1 MNYPFLLPFR
11 IGKRLCCPADGRI
24 YIGNDS
30 ISAVYHILICADN
43 AVLIGRTFQGWNDNI
58 IKPCVVLFFVAV
70 QLRLIVRHNEVDPD
84 RRILPL

>member
-1 MNYPFLLPFR
+1 M
-11 IGKRLCCPADGRI
+11 GD
-24 YIGNDS
+24 DS

-43 AVLIGRTFQGWNDNI
+43 AVLIGRPFQSWNDNI
-58 IKPCVVLFFVAV
+58 IKPCVVFFFVTV